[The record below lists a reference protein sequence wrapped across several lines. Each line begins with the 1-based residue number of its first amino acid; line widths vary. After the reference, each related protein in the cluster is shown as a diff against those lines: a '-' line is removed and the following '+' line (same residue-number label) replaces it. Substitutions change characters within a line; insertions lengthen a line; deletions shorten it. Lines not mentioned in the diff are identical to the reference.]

1 MTARASRDTRSREES
16 VSVAQ
21 WAVRRGDGSIVSHG
35 LGSCVAIVLYDAAA
49 RVAGL
54 AHVLLPNEKYSR
66 DRSRPA
72 KFAESAVPHL
82 VTEMRRVGASGS
94 LTARLVGGASMFGA
108 LLSGSGVN
116 MGERN
121 VSAARAALAR
131 ARIPLVAED
140 VGGDYGRSVAL
151 CVASGSL
158 VVRSVQRGTREL

>member
-1 MTARASRDTRSREES
+1 MTARATPETRSQE
-16 VSVAQ
+16 VSVGVAQ
-21 WAVRRGDGSIVSHG
+21 SAVRRGDGAIVSHG
-35 LGSCVAIVLYDAAA
+35 LGSCVAIVLYDAGA

-54 AHVLLPNEKYSR
+54 AHVLLPNDNYSR

-82 VTEMRRVGASGS
+82 VAEMRRAGAGGP

-121 VSAARAALAR
+121 VVAAREALAR
-131 ARIPLVAED
+131 ARIPVIAED
-140 VGGDYGRSVAL
+140 VGGDYGRSVVL
-151 CVASGSL
+151 CVQNGSL
-158 VVRSVQRGTREL
+158 TVRSMQRGTREL